1 MRENHRFLNANG
13 ERIFARFYYPSALA
27 SQGVVICHPMGEEKL
42 WAHRVL
48 VSFARTL
55 AEAGYAAALFDFRG
69 EGDSDREFE
78 QSNLETRV
86 QDTYCAIDA
95 LREQVPTVKEV
106 SLVGL
111 RLGASVA
118 TIAAAQRT
126 DIARLILWDP
136 LVDGPAYMQ
145 GVLRV
150 NLMHQMGVHRR
161 VVENREVLG
170 ERLAQGGTVNI
181 DGYELGG
188 RLFSQVNEL
197 RLRDE
202 LAKFSGHVLLVQID
216 ESEVPLKPELA
227 AIASELRQCHVV
239 SVKEEAFW
247 RELKTFYQRAPELA
261 CVSLEAL
268 GSGA

>member
-1 MRENHRFLNANG
+1 
-13 ERIFARFYYPSALA
+13 
-27 SQGVVICHPMGEEKL
+27 MGEEKL

-55 AEAGYAAALFDFRG
+55 AEAGFVAMLFDFRG

-78 QSNLETRV
+78 RSDLDTRA
-86 QDTYCAIDA
+86 QDTNCAIDA
-95 LREQVPTVKEV
+95 LREQVPAVKEV
-106 SLVGL
+106 SLLGL

-118 TIAAAQRT
+118 TIAAVQRT
-126 DIARLILWDP
+126 DVARLILWDP
-136 LVDGPAYMQ
+136 IVDGPAYMQ

-150 NLMHQMGVHRR
+150 NLMHQMGVHHR
-161 VVENREVLG
+161 VVENRDVLG
-170 ERLAQGGTVNI
+170 ERLAKGGTVNI
-181 DGYELGG
+181 DGYELGW
-188 RLFSQVNEL
+188 RLFSQINGL
-197 RLRDE
+197 QLKDE
-202 LAKFSGHVLLVQID
+202 LAKFSGHALLVQVN
-216 ESEVPLKPELA
+216 ESAAPPKSELA
-227 AIASELRQCHVV
+227 AIVSELKYCRVV